1 MWALTHWHAHIAS
14 ELSPCQCSSECFQQ
28 PRVPSC
34 PSRLSGVK
42 SHSQVT
48 HMAVLRAPYL
58 RMDRRTDSGGQ
69 EAASR
74 VLPRADLGPWSC
86 QDTWLEVL
94 GGESQ
99 KNSAGGPGLRKHPG
113 GLPTVEG
120 RAGAGPGAVLQAA
133 PAVPA
138 LTARPCPHPPQS
150 RCIVRGLH
158 RSCLQKGKHLASES

>member
-1 MWALTHWHAHIAS
+1 MWALTHWCAHTAS
-14 ELSPCQCSSECFQQ
+14 KLSPCQCSECFQQ

-48 HMAVLRAPYL
+48 RMAVLRAPYL

-74 VLPRADLGPWSC
+74 VLPRADPWSC

-99 KNSAGGPGLRKHPG
+99 ENSAGGPGLLTVPWGTAHSGGTCRCRPG
-113 GLPTVEG
+113 GGAAGCAG
-120 RAGAGPGAVLQAA
+120 RACTHRQAL
-133 PAVPA
+133 PSP
-138 LTARPCPHPPQS
+138 TTEQMHM
-150 RCIVRGLH
+150 RGLH
-158 RSCLQKGKHLASES
+158 RSCLQEGKRLASES